1 MAFIKEAYTENRVEM
16 IYELLKKDAE
26 NGSPRDY
33 DVMVDGLKVV
43 SRNNDPGR
51 FYDFEQF
58 VLPESCNITINIHE
72 RSHRSMKYI
81 LLLQQEEPTQ
91 GELSGLDSTIAAR
104 MKQERAKWEHKKL
117 EEDYNDCLRSLKEC
131 EEFSRELQ
139 DRIHTLEMG
148 KGSSSGQLTNA
159 IVGLAGAYISS
170 NPGALNGIP
179 VIGPLFGN
187 SKQGNA
193 EENRECICG
202 NTPKEFTGQ
211 ITVGDDTRM
220 KAAMIPYFKEE
231 YREQFMKVLHYF
243 FYNNHFIDQTV
254 NGIEKLL
261 GKEKAEERIKKT
273 PENKK

>member
-26 NGSPRDY
+26 NGSPREY

-43 SRNNDPGR
+43 SKNNDPGR

-58 VLPESCNITINIHE
+58 VLPESSNITINIHE

-139 DRIHTLEMG
+139 DRIHTLEME

-179 VIGPLFGN
+179 VIGSLFGD
-187 SKQGNA
+187 SKRGKA

-202 NTPKEFTGQ
+202 NTPTEFTGQ

-220 KAAMIPYFKEE
+220 KAAIIPYFKEE

-243 FYNNHFIDQTV
+243 FHNNHFIDQTV
-254 NGIEKLL
+254 NGIENLL

-273 PENKK
+273 PENK

>member
-26 NGSPRDY
+26 NGSPREY

-58 VLPESCNITINIHE
+58 VLPESSNITINIHE

-104 MKQERAKWEHKKL
+104 MKQERAKWDHKKL

-139 DRIHTLEMG
+139 NRIHTLEME

-179 VIGPLFGN
+179 VIGSLFGN
-187 SKQGNA
+187 SKQGNTA
-193 EENRECICG
+193 ESRECICG
-202 NTPKEFTGQ
+202 NTPKDYTGQ

-220 KAAMIPYFKEE
+220 KAAIIPYFKEE

-243 FYNNHFIDQTV
+243 FHNNHFIDQTV
-254 NGIEKLL
+254 NGIENLL
-261 GKEKAEERIKKT
+261 GKENAEEGTKKT
-273 PENKK
+273 PENK